1 MKRFI
6 FFLLIITIN
15 YLFFNCKGPVE
26 NNLSEEHVEV
36 PPSLQSEMDSVSMV
50 RLNAKEIDELKIQ
63 TYAVTGN
70 IQDYELSAPGVVFP
84 SPEYSSIISSPING
98 QISQINKRE
107 GEWVRKG
114 EVLFNI
120 QSLEFG
126 SMVSDYLSAFA
137 EEQYQTNNLERIQ
150 QLVKET
156 ISSASELEQAKAEY
170 QRAVVSAKAAYS
182 KLKAIGVSDME
193 IKSFTESEN
202 INPILKIRSPISG
215 IIQQNFVE
223 LGQSINALE
232 NLSRVLD
239 TRKVLIRGYL
249 NPNDA
254 RRVKQG
260 DPVTISKREEKDL
273 IIMGTVASVNPG
285 LDENSKSVIV
295 NIYTSTEDG
304 WPKPGENVHLDI
316 KTSSEIEIII
326 IPIGAITYDGN
337 DAIVFVEKSN
347 NIFEKRK
354 IVIDRLHDD
363 KVFVKSGLS
372 KGEKIAISQVF
383 SLKAL
388 SRMDLNS
395 EE

>member
-6 FFLLIITIN
+6 FFLVIITGN
-15 YLFFNCKGPVE
+15 YLFYNCKGPGE
-26 NNLSEEHVEV
+26 NNVPEEQTEV
-36 PPSLQSEMDSVSMV
+36 PPSLRSGQDSVSQV
-50 RLNAKEIDELKIQ
+50 RLNQKEMEELKIQ
-63 TYAVTGN
+63 TFAVSGD

-84 SPEYSSIISSPING
+84 SPEHSSIISSPING
-98 QISQINKRE
+98 QISRINKKE
-107 GEWVRKG
+107 GEWVRAG

-156 ISSASELEQAKAEY
+156 ISSDSELEQAKAEY
-170 QRAVVSAKAAYS
+170 QRTVVSARAAYS
-182 KLKAIGVSDME
+182 KLKAIGVPDME

-202 INPILKIRSPISG
+202 IDPIFKIRSPISG

-239 TRKVLIRGYL
+239 SRNVLVRGYL

-254 RRVKQG
+254 RMVKQG
-260 DPVTISKREEKDL
+260 DPVIISKRDNKDL
-273 IIMGTVASVNPG
+273 SLMSTVASVNPG
-285 LDENSKSVIV
+285 LDESSKSVIV

-326 IPIGAITYDGN
+326 IPVEAISYDGN

-347 NIFEKRK
+347 TVFEMRK
-354 IVIDRLHDD
+354 IVIERLHDD
-363 KVFVKSGLS
+363 KVFVEKGLS
-372 KGEKIAISQVF
+372 EGEKIAVSQVF

-388 SRMDLNS
+388 SRMDINS